1 MQEKTHTESQRH
13 RDDLRLGLC
22 PRPRKRANHRRL
34 TGVRGMGW
42 NPISKSSTFSTLLH
56 GQTYDL
62 QIKPP
67 MLCVSVTL
75 CETPLPACGWRV
87 RGGSETVVKRHL
99 RAVGVPVSSAGA
111 RKWVNS
117 SLLHACVASVGVVN
131 CASNPLNRVTR
142 PRLLRGFLVSSA
154 AIRLAPR
161 CQCMRTPW
169 SYQGPNC
176 VRKSSGLLWAVVHRA
191 S

>member
-34 TGVRGMGW
+34 TGVRGMRW

-117 SLLHACVASVGVVN
+117 
-131 CASNPLNRVTR
+131 
-142 PRLLRGFLVSSA
+142 
-154 AIRLAPR
+154 
-161 CQCMRTPW
+161 RTPGDLPRRRGCGRIRAFARRVCRVGEK
-169 SYQGPNC
+169 QLPTNC
-176 VRKSSGLLWAVVHRA
+176 RRPS
-191 S
+191 